1 MCIDNISQEVRSL
14 MKKLEM
20 VENERNDLLEEI
32 AILKGSDNTGT

>member
-1 MCIDNISQEVRSL
+1 
-14 MKKLEM
+14 MKKLGM

>member
-1 MCIDNISQEVRSL
+1 

-32 AILKGSDNTGT
+32 TILKGSDNTGT